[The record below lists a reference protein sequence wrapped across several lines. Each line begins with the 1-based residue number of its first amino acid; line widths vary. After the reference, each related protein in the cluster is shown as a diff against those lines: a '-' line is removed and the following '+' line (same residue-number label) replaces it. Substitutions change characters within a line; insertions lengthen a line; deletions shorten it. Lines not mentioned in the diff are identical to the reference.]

1 MHTIRLQLAALE
13 CYDHSLLSLF
23 VSFFFFNVNSLFHL
37 LFFILFLLLMFL
49 LFLSE
54 VRSPEGRPNKARLS
68 ARRYFNPSSRAAYF
82 V

>member
-37 LFFILFLLLMFL
+37 LFFILFILIIDVFAV
-49 LFLSE
+49 FI
-54 VRSPEGRPNKARLS
+54 
-68 ARRYFNPSSRAAYF
+68 
-82 V
+82 